1 MSRANEVP
9 CATATRRRKLSA
21 MVAVSALLATVGT
34 SAAFAE
40 GQGGVTPVA
49 FPVGQ
54 PPVPAGVDCATVRY
68 YVSEHGRAKSIAW
81 ALKNGYSWAQIAE
94 AKRCLRG

>member
-1 MSRANEVP
+1 MIKANEVP
-9 CATATRRRKLSA
+9 FATVTRRRGMSA
-21 MVAVSALLATVGT
+21 IVAVSALLAPAGAP
-34 SAAFAE
+34 SAFANDK
-40 GQGGVTPVA
+40 GGVTPVA

-81 ALKNGYSWAQIAE
+81 AIKNGYSWAQIAE